1 MDSKFEAKNFKTFL
15 LFVSFLSMKNG
26 SNRVKKNVWF
36 GLTLILFAVI
46 FIAACSIAPLVVF
59 FENLTKTTVPIVQN
73 SSIGSFCSFL
83 SIMTVKSCNFKFR
96 IKVIV
101 S

>member
-1 MDSKFEAKNFKTFL
+1 
-15 LFVSFLSMKNG
+15 MKNG
-26 SNRVKKNVWF
+26 SSRVKKNVWF
-36 GLTLILFAVI
+36 CLALILFAVI
-46 FIAACSIAPLVVF
+46 LIAACSIAPFEVF
-59 FENLTKTTVPIVQN
+59 FENLTKTTFPIVQN
-73 SSIGSFCSFL
+73 SSIGSFYSFL